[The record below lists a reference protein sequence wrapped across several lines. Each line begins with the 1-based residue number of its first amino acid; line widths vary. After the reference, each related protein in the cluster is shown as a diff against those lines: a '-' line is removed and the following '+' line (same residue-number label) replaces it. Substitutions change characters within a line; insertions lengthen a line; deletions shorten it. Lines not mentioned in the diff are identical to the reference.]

1 MLIRAVQGAMPV
13 GLCTL
18 TLLLPPI
25 LEGSHPIL
33 LQVVAALPW
42 LFLCAAWLVSRLYA
56 QPKVS
61 FILLISL
68 MAYSILEL
76 YLQHLLP
83 FGHNEL
89 MLWLLCLMVPPLI
102 ITFQLIPDALA
113 GESNNWKCYLL
124 LASVLTLGAVML
136 VEIPAASERL
146 LSSIPGLK
154 LGTPPLAGLV
164 LLVTSLTVPLAML
177 FQRQESVDMV
187 ALMALLVL
195 GFGVCGFEVESM
207 PEVAFSAMGLFT
219 IMLLLLHSYRLAFFD
234 TLTGLRNRRS
244 LESMLNDLP
253 RGFHLAIADVDHF
266 KKFNDKYGHEVG
278 DEVLRLVAQLLSEV
292 ECGGMVYRLGGEE
305 FVILFRSRRRDC
317 CANTLDG
324 VRRKVASYPFRIRR
338 PLNQPM
344 GQDREEYTEQ
354 ITISLGLVQQ
364 SIEDDHLE
372 DVLHR
377 ADAALYRA
385 KERGRNCLVVDNGRP
400 LPWTIIGRGHT
411 LP

>member
-18 TLLLPPI
+18 TLLLPPL

-33 LQVVAALPW
+33 LQVVTVLPW
-42 LFLCAAWLVSRLYA
+42 LLLCAAWLVSRLYA

-61 FILLISL
+61 LILLVSL
-68 MAYSILEL
+68 VAYSILEL
-76 YLQHLLP
+76 YLKQVLP

-102 ITFQLIPDALA
+102 ITFELIPDLMA

-124 LASVLTLGAVML
+124 LGSVLFLGTVML
-136 VEIPAASERL
+136 VEIPATSEQL
-146 LSSIPGLK
+146 LSYLPGLE
-154 LGTPPLAGLV
+154 LGAPPLAELI
-164 LLVTSLTVPLAML
+164 LLVTSIMVPLAML
-177 FQRQESVDMV
+177 FQRWESVDMV
-187 ALMALLVL
+187 ALMALLAL
-195 GFGVCGFEVESM
+195 GFGVCGFKVMCM
-207 PEVAFSAMGLFT
+207 PEVAFSALGLFT
-219 IMLLLLHSYRLAFFD
+219 IFRLLLHSYQLAFFD
-234 TLTGLRNRRS
+234 PLTGLRNRRS

-253 RGFHLAIADVDHF
+253 RGVHLAMADVDHF
-266 KKFNDKYGHEVG
+266 KKFNDRYGHEVG

-292 ECGGMVYRLGGEE
+292 EGGGKAYRLGGEE
-305 FVILFRSRRRDC
+305 FVILFRSRSRGI
-317 CANTLDG
+317 CANALDG
-324 VRRKVASYPFRIRR
+324 VRRKVANYPFRIRR
-338 PLNQPM
+338 SLNQPS
-344 GQDREEYTEQ
+344 GHVGEEHVEQ

-364 SIEDDHLE
+364 SIEDRHLG

-385 KERGRNCLVVDNGRP
+385 KERGRNCLVVDDGRP
-400 LPWTIIGRGHT
+400 KPWSIIGRGHT